1 MSYQVLARRCRP
13 QSFEDVIGQQHVTRT
28 LRNAIREGRIAHA
41 FLFCGERGVGKTS
54 IARILAKALNCN
66 NGPLEQPCNEC
77 PSCKE
82 ITAGTAIDVHEI
94 DGASNTS
101 VDDVRVLRENVRYMP
116 SRDRY
121 KIYII
126 DEVHML
132 SKPAF
137 NALLKT
143 LEEPPAHVI
152 FMFATT
158 EPEKIPD
165 TIISR
170 CLRFDLKRIAT
181 QDIIGH
187 LEALVAQENISISK
201 RALYLIARTAEGSMR
216 DAQSLLDRIL
226 SYCPGEVRDAD
237 VEELLGRVD
246 RGVLCK
252 ITEAL
257 IAEDAPSCLETLNS
271 IYESGFDL
279 RQFYYA
285 YLEHLRDLMVVK
297 VSGKSSGWMDLP
309 EEELKAAERLSAPCS
324 AEDLQRYFRIW
335 FSAEDEISRS
345 PLPKIALEMCLLEMI
360 RARRAIPVEE
370 VLQRLE
376 ALQQQLE
383 SGAPQRA
390 AAEALHVSRAAY
402 SVREEPACAKPG
414 PAPRPQA
421 TPAPPQPE
429 ALAGERDAGAFLSFV
444 RQHSLPLAAQLAH
457 GHLRLRGA
465 DELVI
470 EFPADSFY
478 LENIKDPDTQ
488 KKIKQ
493 LGEEFYKRTLR
504 ITVAAGAR
512 GAAASAEDDREQ
524 ERKKKR
530 QEALRNPLVQKII
543 DVFDGEII
551 DVKTE

>member
-1 MSYQVLARRCRP
+1 
-13 QSFEDVIGQQHVTRT
+13 
-28 LRNAIREGRIAHA
+28 
-41 FLFCGERGVGKTS
+41 
-54 IARILAKALNCN
+54 
-66 NGPLEQPCNEC
+66 
-77 PSCKE
+77 
-82 ITAGTAIDVHEI
+82 
-94 DGASNTS
+94 
-101 VDDVRVLRENVRYMP
+101 VRVLRENVRYMP

-143 LEEPPAHVI
+143 LEEPPPHVI

-181 QDIIGH
+181 QEIIGH
-187 LEALVAQENISISK
+187 MEALVAQENIRISK

-226 SYCPGEVRDAD
+226 SYCPEEVRDAD

-246 RGVLCK
+246 RGVLCN

-257 IAEDAPSCLETLNS
+257 IAEDAPACLETLNS

-309 EEELKAAERLSAPCS
+309 EEELKAAEQLSAPCS
-324 AEDLQRYFRIW
+324 TEDLQRYFRIW

-360 RARRAIPVEE
+360 RARRAIPVDE

-376 ALQQQLE
+376 ALQQQME
-383 SGAPQRA
+383 SAAPPRA
-390 AAEALHVSRAAY
+390 APTAAHVSRAAY
-402 SVREEPACAKPG
+402 SVREEPAFAKPG
-414 PAPRPQA
+414 PAPRPELTSAQR
-421 TPAPPQPE
+421 QPE
-429 ALAGERDAGAFLSFV
+429 AIAGERDAGAFLSFV

-457 GHLRLRGA
+457 GHLRLRGS

-493 LGEEFYKRTLR
+493 LGEEFHKGTLR

>member
-66 NGPLEQPCNEC
+66 KGPLEQPCNEC
-77 PSCKE
+77 PSCRE

-143 LEEPPAHVI
+143 LEEPPPHVI

-181 QDIIGH
+181 QEIIGH
-187 LEALVAQENISISK
+187 MEALVAQENISISK

-246 RGVLCK
+246 RGVLGK

-257 IAEDAPSCLETLNS
+257 IAEDAPACLETLNS

-309 EEELKAAERLSAPCS
+309 EEELKAAEQLSAPCS

-360 RARRAIPVEE
+360 RARRAIPVDE

-390 AAEALHVSRAAY
+390 AAAAAHVSRATY
-402 SVREEPACAKPG
+402 SVREEPASAKPG
-414 PAPRPQA
+414 PAPRPQ
-421 TPAPPQPE
+421 PE
-429 ALAGERDAGAFLSFV
+429 APAGERDAGAFLSFV
-444 RQHSLPLAAQLAH
+444 RQHSLPLAAQLEH

-465 DELVI
+465 DELII
-470 EFPADSFY
+470 EFPVDSFY

-493 LGEEFYKRTLR
+493 LGEEFYKRPLR

-512 GAAASAEDDREQ
+512 NAASSADDDREQ

-551 DVKTE
+551 DVRTE

>member
-1 MSYQVLARRCRP
+1 
-13 QSFEDVIGQQHVTRT
+13 
-28 LRNAIREGRIAHA
+28 
-41 FLFCGERGVGKTS
+41 
-54 IARILAKALNCN
+54 
-66 NGPLEQPCNEC
+66 
-77 PSCKE
+77 
-82 ITAGTAIDVHEI
+82 
-94 DGASNTS
+94 
-101 VDDVRVLRENVRYMP
+101 
-116 SRDRY
+116 
-121 KIYII
+121 
-126 DEVHML
+126 
-132 SKPAF
+132 
-137 NALLKT
+137 
-143 LEEPPAHVI
+143 
-152 FMFATT
+152 
-158 EPEKIPD
+158 
-165 TIISR
+165 
-170 CLRFDLKRIAT
+170 
-181 QDIIGH
+181 
-187 LEALVAQENISISK
+187 
-201 RALYLIARTAEGSMR
+201 
-216 DAQSLLDRIL
+216 
-226 SYCPGEVRDAD
+226 
-237 VEELLGRVD
+237 
-246 RGVLCK
+246 
-252 ITEAL
+252 
-257 IAEDAPSCLETLNS
+257 
-271 IYESGFDL
+271 
-279 RQFYYA
+279 
-285 YLEHLRDLMVVK
+285 
-297 VSGKSSGWMDLP
+297 
-309 EEELKAAERLSAPCS
+309 
-324 AEDLQRYFRIW
+324 
-335 FSAEDEISRS
+335 
-345 PLPKIALEMCLLEMI
+345 
-360 RARRAIPVEE
+360 

-402 SVREEPACAKPG
+402 SVREEPACAKSG

-551 DVKTE
+551 DVRTQE